1 MIGGQQNYMLARC
14 RAAPGDLTVIA
25 ADCPG
30 SKRFD
35 VQQDFEIYRFN
46 YPWHTPKWGPL
57 RRALQL
63 WRTACVLNQFLMQK
77 DYDIVELATVLPGG
91 IAAYLPIHYDFYLV
105 SFAYDEDLLHPR
117 DRWYVAPL
125 FYQTLKRIDLFIAI
139 TQFTR
144 EILIDMGVPSD
155 KIAVINPPINQDRFR
170 KLGDGR
176 TLKTKLPAHTLIL
189 LTISRLVPKKGI
201 DRVIE
206 LMPRLIK
213 HFPGLLYVVGG
224 EGKDAPRLERLAIQ
238 YGVADK
244 VIFLGSLTNE
254 ELVDVYAA
262 GDVFVMPSRPRPKH
276 KEPEGFGLVFLEAG
290 SQKLPVIGPD
300 QGGCSEA
307 ILNGV
312 TGYLV
317 NPDNIYE
324 LENRIV
330 QLLNNSHLRQKL
342 GEAGRKRALESRDW
356 SSLLDVDL
364 SSRAYLQ
371 NTP

>member
-14 RAAPGDLTVIA
+14 KAAPDDLTVIA

-35 VQQDFEIYRFN
+35 AQQDFEIYRFH

-63 WRTACVLNQFLMQK
+63 WCTTCVLNKVLMQN

-91 IAAYLPIHYDFYLV
+91 IAAYLPFHHDFYLV
-105 SFAYDEDLLHPR
+105 SFAYDEDLLHPP
-117 DRWYVAPL
+117 DRWYIAPL
-125 FYQTLKRIDLFIAI
+125 FYQTLKRINLFIAI
-139 TQFTR
+139 TQFTK
-144 EILIDMGVPSD
+144 EILMGMDVPSE
-155 KIAVINPPINQDRFR
+155 KVAVINPPIDQDRFR
-170 KLGDGR
+170 TLGNGSA
-176 TLKTKLPAHTLIL
+176 LKTKLPTHTLIL

-201 DRVIE
+201 DRIIE
-206 LMPRLIK
+206 LMPRLTK
-213 HFPGLLYVVGG
+213 RFPGLLYVVGG
-224 EGKDAPRLERLAIQ
+224 EGEDAPRLERLAIQ

-254 ELVDVYAA
+254 ELIDVYAA
-262 GDVFVMPSRPRPKH
+262 GDVFVMPSHPRPKH
-276 KEPEGFGLVFLEAG
+276 KEPEGFGIVFLEAG
-290 SQKLPVIGPD
+290 SQKLPVIGSD

-317 NPDNIYE
+317 EPDNIYE
-324 LENRIV
+324 LENCIV
-330 QLLNNSHLRQKL
+330 QLLNNPHLRQKL
-342 GEAGRKRALESRDW
+342 GKAGRKWALESRDW
-356 SSLLDVDL
+356 TPLLDIDL
-364 SSRAYLQ
+364 SSRTLSAK
-371 NTP
+371 